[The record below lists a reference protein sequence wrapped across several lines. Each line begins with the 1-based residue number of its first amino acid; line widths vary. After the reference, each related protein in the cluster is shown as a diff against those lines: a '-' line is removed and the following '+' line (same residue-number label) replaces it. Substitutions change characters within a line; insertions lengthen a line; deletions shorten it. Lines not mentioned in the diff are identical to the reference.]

1 MASLKSSLNSEPTTV
16 LRHRSHISESENATD
31 NHPSSQ
37 QNTNFN
43 NSEVR
48 TEYENHVKGFENIS
62 TNDDSDKSS
71 NAGQES
77 KSLLGYFMTELTKH
91 YRLEA
96 DASEFVERRDRVYT
110 SVYTPKNL
118 EKFLAFGFLQCLDS
132 ILYMVTFLPLRILVA
147 LMRLLTYPC
156 TLIFV
161 GRRSILDASQVC
173 DLLKGLILV
182 VSCYITSQVDMSMIY
197 HIVRGQS
204 IMKFYVFFNMLD
216 VMDKLV
222 SQFGQDILDSLYWT
236 AVEPRGRKREHFG
249 TFFHLVFATVYV
261 IAHTMMILM
270 QAIILNVAFNS
281 HNKNLL
287 TVMMSNN
294 FVEIKVNVFKRVD
307 KTNLCQITYSDV
319 RERFHY
325 MVLLFFVFVRNMKEL
340 QWNWDMALPLL
351 QDAAIVFLVE
361 VFVDW
366 IKHAFITKLS
376 ELSASHYGEFSLGLA
391 QDIASSQKKHAFT
404 NFSDQVCR
412 RMGFTPMPL
421 ICLLYMVCCSSFTV
435 EGPLAWSLVFLLYI
449 CLMSTKILNSIILL
463 GWAQRLITERDKTAQ
478 PSGTV
483 VNSQTHPKKEAGKKP
498 TVPKPDSQTEKP
510 VTRLSESDTGL
521 YNNPVVTDPCK
532 EKVSWSSSFTTTTLD
547 PATGLSSAAWECD
560 GLNVADLKS
569 SSSFLIQPSSSLTQ
583 HQATSIHNHPVVES
597 STIRGLQKD
606 TEYLHDPHEA
616 PAVHSFTATSQNVN
630 TTPAFPST
638 TTIPFTNTPRF
649 TNSNSA
655 SDILIPGPIPSQ
667 PPSHT
672 ADLNIPVVSPVAA
685 DCVSSSLFANPPVS
699 SNSVMQPDRTHCIP
713 SVNTSNVDSNTESP
727 SVCSPK
733 RKHSATSINSADSF
747 FLENPDPAAALAT
760 EATVL
765 NNPAGE
771 GDCQNTINTSF
782 APSSELLAADE
793 KLSQVLKP
801 SSADSLEDVSS
812 STVSDT
818 IDKENDDCRATG
830 EAKIEVIYLSE
841 AAPQNDEFLV
851 GECHHVTRD

>member
-1 MASLKSSLNSEPTTV
+1 MASPVSSLSTEPNK
-16 LRHRSHISESENATD
+16 LRHRSRVSESD
-31 NHPSSQ
+31 NVNGNSSFQ
-37 QNTNFN
+37 SSSDFV
-43 NSEVR
+43 S
-48 TEYENHVKGFENIS
+48 S
-62 TNDDSDKSS
+62 DSDKHAKEFKLHNAYQDHSKNPSS
-71 NAGQES
+71 GREG

-156 TLIFV
+156 TRIFV
-161 GRRSILDASQVC
+161 GRRPILDASQVC
-173 DLLKGLILV
+173 DLLKGLILI

-249 TFFHLVFATVYV
+249 TIFHLVFATVYV
-261 IAHTMMILM
+261 VAHTMMILM

-351 QDAAIVFLVE
+351 QDAAIVFMVE

-412 RMGFTPMPL
+412 RMGFTPIPL
-421 ICLLYMVCCSSFTV
+421 ICLLYMVSCSSFTV
-435 EGPLAWSLVFLLYI
+435 EGPLAWLLVFFLYL
-449 CLMSTKILNSIILL
+449 CLMSAKVLNSIILL
-463 GWAQRLITERDKTAQ
+463 GWAQRLIDERDKSAQ
-478 PSGTV
+478 SRGTV
-483 VNSQTHPKKEAGKKP
+483 VNSQTHPKKEVGKKP
-498 TVPKPDSQTEKP
+498 APAKP
-510 VTRLSESDTGL
+510 VPTDDVPSTKLAESNTGL
-521 YNNPVVTDPCK
+521 CSEPLSTNPSLSSDSVT
-532 EKVSWSSSFTTTTLD
+532 WSSSFTVPTHTFVSSPQGASMAQNGQGLASVQSIQLQPSLSLSPPIIQPGIRMQETGTTD
-547 PATGLSSAAWECD
+547 MICHHCPPAITSIPSCVHSSSGNQMLKIGAVHTSSSNSHLVSDGAWNQVHTATEP
-560 GLNVADLKS
+560 LFSPLPNLMIS
-569 SSSFLIQPSSSLTQ
+569 SSSPPLLET
-583 HQATSIHNHPVVES
+583 NL
-597 STIRGLQKD
+597 G
-606 TEYLHDPHEA
+606 
-616 PAVHSFTATSQNVN
+616 NV
-630 TTPAFPST
+630 
-638 TTIPFTNTPRF
+638 
-649 TNSNSA
+649 
-655 SDILIPGPIPSQ
+655 SQ
-667 PPSHT
+667 PHPTLPQTCTSFPQ
-672 ADLNIPVVSPVAA
+672 ADVDRAQSLSP
-685 DCVSSSLFANPPVS
+685 L
-699 SNSVMQPDRTHCIP
+699 MKT
-713 SVNTSNVDSNTESP
+713 TEAHIEST
-727 SVCSPK
+727 VRSPK
-733 RKHSATSINSADSF
+733 RKHSASSINSADSF
-747 FLENPDPAAALAT
+747 FMENQEPIPGPISTQDSDASDINILGGDHQHEMTATFPLNVSKEIDLENNCSISPQQPLPIISVHSHT
-760 EATVL
+760 
-765 NNPAGE
+765 NPTSESIIKDDAGDISMPVRE
-771 GDCQNTINTSF
+771 DTQLMQNVKAKFIIGSETLQESAIKSQREHSNE
-782 APSSELLAADE
+782 SS
-793 KLSQVLKP
+793 
-801 SSADSLEDVSS
+801 
-812 STVSDT
+812 
-818 IDKENDDCRATG
+818 C
-830 EAKIEVIYLSE
+830 
-841 AAPQNDEFLV
+841 
-851 GECHHVTRD
+851 

>member
-1 MASLKSSLNSEPTTV
+1 MASNNSPIKTDSTTR
-16 LRHRSHISESENATD
+16 LRHRSRVSESENVNGSFPTQ
-31 NHPSSQ
+31 NSS
-37 QNTNFN
+37 
-43 NSEVR
+43 SEVA
-48 TEYENHVKGFENIS
+48 TEREKVNEEFKS
-62 TNDDSDKSS
+62 DSSETDVSK
-71 NAGQES
+71 NVRREG
-77 KSLLGYFMTELTKH
+77 KSLLGYFMKELTKN

-161 GRRSILDASQVC
+161 GRRPILDASQVT

-182 VSCYITSQVDMSMIY
+182 VSCYITSHVDMSMIY

-236 AVEPRGRKREHFG
+236 AVEPRGRKRAHFG
-249 TFFHLVFATVYV
+249 TLFHLVFATVYV
-261 IAHTMMILM
+261 VAHTMMILM

-325 MVLLFFVFVRNMKEL
+325 LVLLFFVFVRNMKEL

-421 ICLLYMVCCSSFTV
+421 ICLLYMVSSTSFAV
-435 EGPLAWSLVFLLYI
+435 EGPLAWLLVFVLYI
-449 CLMSTKILNSIILL
+449 CLVSTKVLNSIILL
-463 GWAQRLITERDKTAQ
+463 GWAQRLIDERDMSAQ
-478 PSGTV
+478 STGTV
-483 VNSQTHPKKEAGKKP
+483 VNSQTHPKKAVEKKP
-498 TVPKPDSQTEKP
+498 MPAKPKPAESIPTKL
-510 VTRLSESDTGL
+510 RESDTGL
-521 YNNPVVTDPCK
+521 YSQLTTETPSSSKSNAA
-532 EKVSWSSSFTTTTLD
+532 WSSSFTGPSQSFEAD
-547 PATGLSSAAWECD
+547 SSQATWSDIGPDS
-560 GLNVADLKS
+560 LNVKPSNTFIFEPPPLSLSEPKINVQEAGDTNGMCLKQAPGTPPAQIS
-569 SSSFLIQPSSSLTQ
+569 SHNVHNNNVTQPSKLR
-583 HQATSIHNHPVVES
+583 ATNSFSHVSHPVADG
-597 STIRGLQKD
+597 IW
-606 TEYLHDPHEA
+606 A
-616 PAVHSFTATSQNVN
+616 AN
-630 TTPAFPST
+630 TTPQLNIVADSSVSPSLINLTTYPPSPST
-638 TTIPFTNTPRF
+638 LVA
-649 TNSNSA
+649 NSHFVSQSHPNVLSL
-655 SDILIPGPIPSQ
+655 SSTHSLPS
-667 PPSHT
+667 SLKSCDMDTHT
-672 ADLNIPVVSPVAA
+672 
-685 DCVSSSLFANPPVS
+685 VSSVS
-699 SNSVMQPDRTHCIP
+699 SH
-713 SVNTSNVDSNTESP
+713 
-727 SVCSPK
+727 K
-733 RKHSATSINSADSF
+733 RKHSATSINSVDSF
-747 FLENPDPAAALAT
+747 FFENNETQEPCSGTVIEAATQSGSDLEGNHRVRVISSAPPDLS
-760 EATVL
+760 
-765 NNPAGE
+765 
-771 GDCQNTINTSF
+771 INTSTEEEF
-782 APSSELLAADE
+782 TLSLTQPSLKSNVDIPISSCKNDNE
-793 KLSQVLKP
+793 KDASHL
-801 SSADSLEDVSS
+801 
-812 STVSDT
+812 TVSEINDADVKQNVSGLEGLRE
-818 IDKENDDCRATG
+818 DKDSPRA
-830 EAKIEVIYLSE
+830 EQSHES
-841 AAPQNDEFLV
+841 
-851 GECHHVTRD
+851 CC